1 MKSSSILNRLVK
13 INNRNYIIID
23 DIEEKQDK
31 YLLLFD
37 IEEEK
42 NVVAKRERNTT
53 NLDILDKNKETEELL
68 NLLKKDVLKKMNEF
82 IEANSDKK

>member
-42 NVVAKRERNTT
+42 NVVAKRAKNTT

-68 NLLKKDVLKKMNEF
+68 NLLRKDVLKKMNEF

>member
-68 NLLKKDVLKKMNEF
+68 NLLKKDVLRKMNEF